1 MRMNIERM
9 PTPRAGVNPW
19 KGKKNPVALVA
30 TVVTRKSSVHPLI
43 PFAVISPNKTTSPDT
58 MPMRLKRTCIAV
70 KVLIPS
76 TIVAAPFERMV
87 TVFVTP

>member
-1 MRMNIERM
+1 
-9 PTPRAGVNPW
+9 
-19 KGKKNPVALVA
+19 
-30 TVVTRKSSVHPLI
+30 
-43 PFAVISPNKTTSPDT
+43 
-58 MPMRLKRTCIAV
+58 MRLKRTCIAV